1 MWKLIINTWKIMIS
15 FMYFY
20 RKYWDVN
27 NLYGWAMSQKLSIH
41 SFKWVEETPQFNED
55 WIKGYDED
63 INTGYFLEVEVQYP

>member
-1 MWKLIINTWKIMIS
+1 
-15 FMYFY
+15 
-20 RKYWDVN
+20 
-27 NLYGWAMSQKLSIH
+27 MSQKLSIH